1 MSIIEAMPSPGKK
14 YRKEDLGSL
23 DTVLLGA
30 LLRERVHHN
39 IEVPLYSVL
48 LRDSLKPIPS
58 FGLQAQLVYDEWVQR
73 GLPQDG
79 PDLEWAKRYI
89 DIAARIRKGERPEI
103 PELEGSM
110 PDPFTES
117 EMEVVRKLIW
127 GRCSIRN
134 WTDKPVSDEL
144 IEQIL
149 EAGRAAPV
157 GCNLDAVRFVV
168 LRTSEEKSMIWSD
181 IPTDNAVII
190 VLCYDKRISETVG
203 QDKMVPQNL
212 GYDAAAAGDHMLL
225 MAHALGL
232 GGVWLSKTVK
242 SDHTED
248 TGKKFKELCGLP
260 DHIEVAL
267 HIAVGW
273 PASGIIKSKRLPL
286 SDMIMEKMSVK
297 AGN

>member
-1 MSIIEAMPSPGKK
+1 MHDVEAIPSPGKK
-14 YRKEDLGSL
+14 YQKKDLEEL
-23 DTVLLGA
+23 EPMLLGA

-39 IEVPLYSVL
+39 IEVPLYSIL
-48 LRDSLKPIPS
+48 QRQHFKAIPN
-58 FGLQAQLVYDEWVQR
+58 FGLQAQLVYEEWLRR
-73 GLPQDG
+73 GLPQDS
-79 PDLEWAKRYI
+79 PDLDWVKRYI
-89 DIAARIRKGERPEI
+89 EIATQIRRGEKPHI
-103 PELEGSM
+103 PELTASM
-110 PDPFTES
+110 PKPFMDN
-117 EMEVVRKLIW
+117 EMEVVRNLIW

-134 WTDKPVSDEL
+134 WIDKPLPDEL

-168 LRTSEEKSMIWSD
+168 LKTAEEKNMIWSD

-190 VLCYDKRISETVG
+190 VICFDRRIAEIVG

-212 GYDAAAAGDHMLL
+212 GFDAAAAGDHMLL

-232 GGVWLSKTVK
+232 GGVWLSKTAK
-242 SDHTED
+242 SEHTED
-248 TGKKFKELCGLP
+248 TGKRFKEQYGLP

-273 PASGIIKSKRLPL
+273 PAFGIIKSKRIPL
-286 SDMIMEKMSVK
+286 SDMIITKE
-297 AGN
+297 

>member
-1 MSIIEAMPSPGKK
+1 MSAIEAVPSPVKK
-14 YRKEDLGSL
+14 YKKEDLANL
-23 DTVLLGA
+23 DPVLLGA

-48 LRDSLKPIPS
+48 LRDTFKPVPN
-58 FGLQAQLVYDEWVQR
+58 FGLQAQLVYDEWIRR

-79 PDLEWAKRYI
+79 PDIEWAKRYI
-89 DIAARIRKGERPEI
+89 DIAEKVRKGEKPEI
-103 PELEGSM
+103 PELEDSM
-110 PDPFTES
+110 PRPFTES
-117 EMEVVRKLIW
+117 EMKVVRNLIW

-134 WTDKPVSDEL
+134 WIDRPVPDEL
-144 IEQIL
+144 NEQIL

-157 GCNLDAVRFVV
+157 GCNLNAVRFVV
-168 LRTSEEKSMIWSD
+168 LKTPEEKSMIWSD

-190 VLCYDKRISETVG
+190 VLCFDKRVSETVG
-203 QDKMVPQNL
+203 QDKTVPQNL

-248 TGKKFKELCGLP
+248 TGKKFKELYGLP

-273 PASGIIKSKRLPL
+273 PASGIIKSRRLPL
-286 SDMIMEKMSVK
+286 SEMIISR
-297 AGN
+297 A

>member
-1 MSIIEAMPSPGKK
+1 MSAIEAVPSPVKK
-14 YRKEDLGSL
+14 YKKEDLANL
-23 DTVLLGA
+23 DHVLLGA

-48 LRDSLKPIPS
+48 LRDTFKPVPN
-58 FGLQAQLVYDEWVQR
+58 FGLQAQLVYDEWVRR

-89 DIAARIRKGERPEI
+89 DIAEKVRKGEKPEI
-103 PELEGSM
+103 PELEDSM
-110 PDPFTES
+110 PRPFTES
-117 EMEVVRKLIW
+117 EMKVVRNLIW

-134 WTDKPVSDEL
+134 WIDRPVPDEL

-157 GCNLDAVRFVV
+157 GCNLNAVRFVV
-168 LRTSEEKSMIWSD
+168 LKTPEEKSMIWSD

-190 VLCYDKRISETVG
+190 VLCFDKRVSETVG
-203 QDKMVPQNL
+203 QDKTVPQNL

-248 TGKKFKELCGLP
+248 TGKKFKELYGLP

-273 PASGIIKSKRLPL
+273 PASGIIKSGRLPL
-286 SDMIMEKMSVK
+286 SEMVISR
-297 AGN
+297 A

>member
-1 MSIIEAMPSPGKK
+1 MSTIEAIPSPGRK
-14 YRKEDLGSL
+14 YRKEDLADL
-23 DTVLLGA
+23 DPVLLEA

-39 IEVPLYSVL
+39 IEVPLYPVL
-48 LRDSLKPIPS
+48 LRDPLKPIPN
-58 FGLQAQLVYDEWVQR
+58 FGLQAQLVYDEWVRR
-73 GLPQDG
+73 GLSQDS
-79 PDLEWAKRYI
+79 PDLKWVKRYI
-89 DIAARIRKGERPEI
+89 DIAAHIRKGEKPDI
-103 PELEGSM
+103 PELEDSM
-110 PDPFTES
+110 PEPFS
-117 EMEVVRKLIW
+117 EGEMKVVRKLIW
-127 GRCSIRN
+127 ERCSIRN
-134 WTDKPVSDEL
+134 WTDRPVPDEL

-168 LRTSEEKSMIWSD
+168 LRTPEEKSMIWSD

-190 VLCYDKRISETVG
+190 VLCFDKRISETVG

-212 GYDAAAAGDHMLL
+212 GYDASAAGDHMLL

-242 SDHTED
+242 SEHTED
-248 TGKKFKELCGLP
+248 TGKKFKELYGLP

-273 PASGIIKSKRLPL
+273 PASGIIKSKRLAL
-286 SDMIMEKMSVK
+286 SDMIITSV
-297 AGN
+297 

>member
-1 MSIIEAMPSPGKK
+1 
-14 YRKEDLGSL
+14 
-23 DTVLLGA
+23 
-30 LLRERVHHN
+30 
-39 IEVPLYSVL
+39 VL
-48 LRDSLKPIPS
+48 LRDTFKPVPN
-58 FGLQAQLVYDEWVQR
+58 FGLQAQLVYDEWIRR

-79 PDLEWAKRYI
+79 PDIEWAKRYI
-89 DIAARIRKGERPEI
+89 DIAEKVRKGEKPEI
-103 PELEGSM
+103 PELEDSM
-110 PDPFTES
+110 PRPFTES
-117 EMEVVRKLIW
+117 EMKVVRNLIW

-134 WTDKPVSDEL
+134 WIDRPVPDEL

-157 GCNLDAVRFVV
+157 GCNLNAVRFVV
-168 LRTSEEKSMIWSD
+168 LKTPEEKSMIWSD

-190 VLCYDKRISETVG
+190 VLCFDKRVSETVG
-203 QDKMVPQNL
+203 QDKTVPQNL

-248 TGKKFKELCGLP
+248 TGKKFKELYGLP

-273 PASGIIKSKRLPL
+273 PASGIIKSRRLPL
-286 SDMIMEKMSVK
+286 SEMIISR
-297 AGN
+297 A

>member
-1 MSIIEAMPSPGKK
+1 MSAIEAVPSPVKK
-14 YRKEDLGSL
+14 YKKEDLANL
-23 DTVLLGA
+23 DPVLLGA

-48 LRDSLKPIPS
+48 LRDTFKPVPN
-58 FGLQAQLVYDEWVQR
+58 FGLQAQLVYDEWIR
-73 GLPQDG
+73 RALPQDG

-89 DIAARIRKGERPEI
+89 DIAEKVRKGEKPEI
-103 PELEGSM
+103 PELEDSM
-110 PDPFTES
+110 PRPFTES
-117 EMEVVRKLIW
+117 EMKVVRNLIW

-134 WTDKPVSDEL
+134 WIDRPVPDEL

-157 GCNLDAVRFVV
+157 GCNLNAVRFVV
-168 LRTSEEKSMIWSD
+168 LKTPEEKSMIWSD

-190 VLCYDKRISETVG
+190 VLCFDKRVSETVG
-203 QDKMVPQNL
+203 QDKTVPQNL

-248 TGKKFKELCGLP
+248 TGKKFKELYGLP

-273 PASGIIKSKRLPL
+273 PASGIIKSRRLPL
-286 SDMIMEKMSVK
+286 SEMIISR
-297 AGN
+297 A

>member
-1 MSIIEAMPSPGKK
+1 MSAIEAVPSPVKK
-14 YRKEDLGSL
+14 YKKEDLANL
-23 DTVLLGA
+23 DPVLLGA

-48 LRDSLKPIPS
+48 LRDTFKPVPN
-58 FGLQAQLVYDEWVQR
+58 FGLQAQLVYDEWIRR

-89 DIAARIRKGERPEI
+89 DIAEKVRKGEKPEI
-103 PELEGSM
+103 PELEDSM
-110 PDPFTES
+110 PRPFTES
-117 EMEVVRKLIW
+117 EMKVVRNLIW

-134 WTDKPVSDEL
+134 WIDRPVPDEL

-157 GCNLDAVRFVV
+157 GCNLNAVRFVV
-168 LRTSEEKSMIWSD
+168 LKTPEEKSMIWSD

-190 VLCYDKRISETVG
+190 VLCFDKRVSETVG
-203 QDKMVPQNL
+203 QDKTVPQNL

-248 TGKKFKELCGLP
+248 TGKKFKELYGLP

-273 PASGIIKSKRLPL
+273 PASGIIKSRRLPL
-286 SDMIMEKMSVK
+286 SEMIISR
-297 AGN
+297 A

>member
-1 MSIIEAMPSPGKK
+1 MSAIEAVPSPVKK
-14 YRKEDLGSL
+14 YKKEDLANL
-23 DTVLLGA
+23 DPVLLGA

-48 LRDSLKPIPS
+48 LRDTFKPAPN
-58 FGLQAQLVYDEWVQR
+58 FGLQAQLVYDEWIRR

-79 PDLEWAKRYI
+79 PDIEWAKRYI
-89 DIAARIRKGERPEI
+89 DIAEKVRKGEKPEI
-103 PELEGSM
+103 PELEDSM
-110 PDPFTES
+110 PRPFTES
-117 EMEVVRKLIW
+117 EMKVVRNLIW

-134 WTDKPVSDEL
+134 WIDRPVPDEL

-157 GCNLDAVRFVV
+157 GCNLNAVRFVV
-168 LRTSEEKSMIWSD
+168 LKTPEEKSMIWSD

-190 VLCYDKRISETVG
+190 VLCFDKRVSETVG
-203 QDKMVPQNL
+203 QDKTVPQNL

-248 TGKKFKELCGLP
+248 TGKKFKELYGLP

-273 PASGIIKSKRLPL
+273 PASGIIKSRRLPL
-286 SDMIMEKMSVK
+286 SEMIISR
-297 AGN
+297 A

>member
-1 MSIIEAMPSPGKK
+1 MSAIEAVPSPVKK
-14 YRKEDLGSL
+14 YKKEDLANL
-23 DTVLLGA
+23 DPVLLGA

-48 LRDSLKPIPS
+48 LRDTFKPVPN
-58 FGLQAQLVYDEWVQR
+58 FGLQAQLVYDEWIRR

-89 DIAARIRKGERPEI
+89 DIAEKVRKGEKPEI
-103 PELEGSM
+103 PELEDSM
-110 PDPFTES
+110 PRPFTES
-117 EMEVVRKLIW
+117 EMKVVRNLIW

-134 WTDKPVSDEL
+134 WIDRPVPDEL

-157 GCNLDAVRFVV
+157 GCNLNAVRFVV
-168 LRTSEEKSMIWSD
+168 LKTPEEKSMIWSD

-190 VLCYDKRISETVG
+190 VLCFDKRVSETVG
-203 QDKMVPQNL
+203 QDKTVPQNL

-248 TGKKFKELCGLP
+248 TGKKFKELYGLP

-273 PASGIIKSKRLPL
+273 PALGIIKSRRLPL
-286 SDMIMEKMSVK
+286 SEMIISR
-297 AGN
+297 A